1 MTTEQIMKEFKNS
14 ELEIINEELLGQ
26 YIYFC
31 ISNNLKTKQTGTSLH
46 HILPAKIYDN
56 YKDLRKNKW
65 NGTHL
70 TYKNHYIAH
79 AILAEAI
86 NHPSI
91 IGAWWGMN
99 NKDRVTKNTDGVT
112 ILGPEKYAYL
122 FSKAQEMQSKRM
134 KGKVTCKLKNNPSK
148 TIIVDKQEYNKNR
161 HLYLANTEGKLS
173 VICKET
179 SNKIMIKK
187 EDYDRKIHLF
197 HKTGVKRNKK
207 SIEKEKETK
216 KIIGDD
222 GLNIS
227 QRAGIKGYTTLRSK
241 YTEEEWKRR
250 CLSLGH
256 KKAEHPKAVKIN
268 IYSADGKVMFECKGN
283 IKDVI
288 KDNNLPG
295 SLIES
300 YRKERKIGVEK
311 NAITRMINKGQE
323 KYLGWYALKIK

>member
-1 MTTEQIMKEFKNS
+1 MTNKQIMKEFKDS
-14 ELEIINEELLGQ
+14 KLEIINEELLEQ

-31 ISNNLKTKQTGTSLH
+31 TSNNLKTKQTGTALH

-56 YKDLRKNKW
+56 YKDLRKNRW

-70 TYKNHYIAH
+70 TYENHYIAH

-122 FSKAQEMQSKRM
+122 FSKAVEIQSKRM
-134 KGKVTCKLKNNPSK
+134 KGKVTCKLKSNPEK
-148 TIIVDKQEYNKNR
+148 TIIVNKSEYDKNR
-161 HLYLANTEGKLS
+161 HLYLANTEGKLT
-173 VICKET
+173 VI
-179 SNKIMIKK
+179 NKLTN
-187 EDYDRKIHLF
+187 RKIQINKSEYNKDIHLF
-197 HKTGVKRNKK
+197 HKTGVKRNKE
-207 SIEKEKETK
+207 SILKEKETK
-216 KIIGDD
+216 KIIGND
-222 GLNIS
+222 GLNIA
-227 QRAGIKGYTTLRSK
+227 QRAAKKGYITLRSK
-241 YTEEEWKRR
+241 YTEKEWKER
-250 CLSLGH
+250 CLSLGKH
-256 KKAEHPKAVKIN
+256 KAEHPRAARIN
-268 IYSADGKVMFECKGN
+268 IYNAEGKVMFECKGN

-288 KDNNLPG
+288 RDNNLPG
-295 SLIES
+295 SLIAS